1 MKTVTLKEIAE
12 KLNISITTVS
22 KALKDYPDVSKKT
35 KQRVL
40 DLAKDLNYI
49 PNSFAVSLRMQQ
61 SKTIGV
67 IVPATV
73 HHFFSN
79 VIKGILKEAE
89 KKDYLVILLHSN
101 ENFELEKKQVD
112 LLISKG
118 VDGIL
123 ISLSNNTNNFEH
135 LQKIIKHEIPLILFD
150 KIAKTV
156 PCSKVIIDDRKAAY
170 NAVSYLIKKGY
181 KRIAHFRGDLN
192 PQNSIDRFLGYKQA
206 LLDHNIE
213 FDSSLV
219 YICNNNSDFDDG
231 YHNAQKLLEDHGN
244 SVDAVFTITDTIA
257 IGVIKYFT
265 DHNIKIPKDVALFGF
280 SNWFMSSVIT
290 PGLSS
295 VEQHGYEMGEKS
307 ANLLFHEIDCKHRN
321 VLAEPQ
327 TIVLPTEL
335 VIRESC

>member
-1 MKTVTLKEIAE
+1 MKTITLKQIAE
-12 KLNISITTVS
+12 ELNISVTTVS

-40 DLAKDLNYI
+40 DLAKKLNYI
-49 PNSFAVSLRMQQ
+49 PNSFAVSLRMRQ

-67 IVPATV
+67 IVPTTV

-101 ENFELEKKQVD
+101 ENYELEKKQVD

-123 ISLSNNTNNFEH
+123 ISLSNKTNNFEH
-135 LQKIIKHEIPLILFD
+135 LQKIISHGIPLVLFD

-156 PCSKVIIDDRKAAY
+156 KCSKVIIDDRKAAY
-170 NAVSYLIKKGY
+170 DAVSYLIKKGY

-206 LLDHNIE
+206 LLDHDID
-213 FDSSLV
+213 FDPTLV
-219 YICNNNSDFDDG
+219 YMCNSNSDLEDG
-231 YHNAQKLLEDHGN
+231 YNNAEKLLKDHGN
-244 SVDAVFTITDTIA
+244 NIDAIFTITDLIA
-257 IGVIKYFT
+257 IGIMKYFT
-265 DHNIKIPKDVALFGF
+265 DHNIKIPEDIALFGF
-280 SNWFMSSVIT
+280 SNWFMSSVIN

-307 ANLLFHEIDCKHRN
+307 AYIVFQEIDSKHN
-321 VLAEPQ
+321 NILIEPQ
-327 TIVLPTEL
+327 TIILPTKL
-335 VIRESC
+335 IIRESC